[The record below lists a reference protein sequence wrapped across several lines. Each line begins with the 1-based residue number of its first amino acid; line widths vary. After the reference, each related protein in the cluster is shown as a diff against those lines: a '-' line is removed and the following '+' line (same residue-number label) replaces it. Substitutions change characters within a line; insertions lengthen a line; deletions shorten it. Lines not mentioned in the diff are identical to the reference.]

1 MPGYRHLSLADRTTI
16 EKMGQEGCSFRQIAR
31 RLGRSPST
39 VAREVRRGV
48 FSADAVG
55 TAYKPYRDPRL
66 RSACTVSDPVYVASW
81 AQRRSDQ
88 RRAWSHQPRKMRSD
102 RLVAY
107 VCDRLRAGWTPQL
120 VCGRARRDHPG
131 DKEMAVCAETVYAWI
146 YSPSQAHRRLMDYL
160 PRAHRARRS
169 RPGRRVARSS
179 PPGRTP
185 ISERPPAADQ
195 RTQFG
200 HWEGDTIVG
209 ATTGHAVRTEV
220 ERKTRYL
227 AARKVAGTT
236 SASALDAQTDVF
248 ASLPPAARLST
259 TCDNG
264 PEHAQHAALAARL
277 GTTTYFARPY
287 HSWER
292 GTNERTNG
300 LLRRYFPKRTDFATV
315 TDDDL
320 QACVTEI
327 NHRPMAVLD
336 YRTPA
341 EAFHAELD
349 RLASL
354 PSPSQECCTS
364 G

>member
-1 MPGYRHLSLADRTTI
+1 LEDRIAI
-16 EKMGQEGCSFRQIAR
+16 EKMGADGLSLRQMAR
-31 RLGRSPST
+31 RLGRAPST
-39 VAREVRRGV
+39 LSREVRRGV

-66 RSACTVSDPVYVASW
+66 RSACTVSDPVYIASW
-81 AQRRSDQ
+81 AH
-88 RRAWSHQPRKMRSD
+88 RRAGQRAARSHEARKMRSD

-120 VCGRARRDHPG
+120 ICGRARLDHP
-131 DKEMAVCAETVYAWI
+131 DDPEMAVCAETVYAWV
-146 YSPSQAHRRLMDYL
+146 YSPAQARRRWWDYL
-160 PRAHRARRS
+160 PRAHRTRRKN
-169 RPGRRVARSS
+169 PGRRVARSS

-209 ATTGHAVRTEV
+209 ATKDHAVRTEV

-227 AARKVAGTT
+227 VARKVVGTT
-236 SASALDAQTDVF
+236 SASALQAQTRMF
-248 ASLPPAARLST
+248 SPLPPLARLST

-264 PEHAQHAALAARL
+264 PEHAKHATLAALV
-277 GTTTYFARPY
+277 GTCTYFARPY

-315 TDDDL
+315 TDHDL
-320 QACVTEI
+320 QAAVTEI
-327 NHRPMAVLD
+327 NNRPMAVLG

-341 EAFHAELD
+341 EAFHDELD
-349 RLASL
+349 QLAST
-354 PSPSQECCTS
+354 PDPDQECCTS